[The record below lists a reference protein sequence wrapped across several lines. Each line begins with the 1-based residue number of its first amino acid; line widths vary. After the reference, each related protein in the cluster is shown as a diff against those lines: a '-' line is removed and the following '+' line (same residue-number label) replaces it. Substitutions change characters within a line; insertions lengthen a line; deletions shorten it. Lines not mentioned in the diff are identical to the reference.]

1 MAQKKVFIF
10 GIDGAPPELI
20 FDRWIDELPNM
31 KKLMDNGSYA
41 KMNSTIPP
49 STIMAWNSMM
59 SGKNPGEF
67 DVYSYTTKDS
77 EGKMQLT
84 TSNNFK
90 AERVWDTLSKEGK
103 KSIVLNVPL
112 TYPIKPFN
120 GFGASGFLTPEVN
133 GKSIYPDKFL
143 SMIKDKFPE
152 YQFDVSVGLASYK
165 NIGKDEMVEKIYKMT
180 EIQIEVLKYLLKNEE
195 WDFGMWVCIGTD
207 RLQHTMWSTFDE
219 AHKDHNPNN
228 HYKNVLKDYYK
239 YLDTKLGEI
248 LDMLDENTTT
258 IVVSDHGFNRMDGR
272 VNLNDWLIKEGY
284 MVTRNKIT
292 TTQKFD
298 SDNIDWEK
306 TKAYAVGAYFGR
318 VYFNNL
324 SEEETKRL
332 QNEIISKLEDFRK
345 PNGTPMRMIF
355 HKPQEV
361 YTGKYVKNA
370 PSLYIYFDNLI
381 WGVNNDLG
389 NQGLYSELT
398 LLGSDEGGHAP
409 QGIFMT
415 NASNKGNMNE
425 IEITDIYHLIMDE
438 LHSEEEIEYVCT
450 IGPSSDSNEVL
461 QRLKEGGMNYARIN
475 FSHLDVHAGKELIDL
490 LNKNDLNIII
500 DTRGAE
506 IRTGKLENPIY
517 LNEGSELKITKE
529 KIIGNQEKICLDN
542 PFAFDALVNGD
553 LIKIDDARI
562 LLYVIDKKET
572 EVTTKIVK
580 SGLLTNNR
588 VIFIES
594 KSNNLPPITPED
606 EEIIAYGV
614 ENGVKKIVLSF
625 VKCKEDIQ
633 FLRDKFENKIKV
645 IAKIECPEAIENL
658 AEIINESDEVWIDRY
673 DLGAGMGFEKIAFLQ
688 KLIIDECKKQ
698 KTKVFVASHL
708 LENMTFDSVPT
719 RAEINDISNTLID
732 GADGFVLAGETARG
746 KYPVKSLSTLLKI
759 VNSAKEGSKIDVSSD
774 LGVKEKL
781 RQLGYI

>member
-1 MAQKKVFIF
+1 MTQKKVFVF

-20 FDRWIDELPNM
+20 FDRWIDELPNI
-31 KKLMDNGSYA
+31 KKLMDNGTHA

-67 DVYSYTTKDS
+67 DVYSYTTKDE

-84 TSNNFK
+84 TSKNFK
-90 AERVWDTLSKEGK
+90 CERVWDTISKEGK

-133 GKSIYPDKFL
+133 EKSIYPEKFL
-143 SMIKDKFPE
+143 NIIKDKFPE

-165 NIGKDEMVEKIYKMT
+165 NLGKEEMIEKIYKMT
-180 EIQIEVLKYLLKNEE
+180 EIQIEVLKYLLQNEE

-219 AHKDHNPNN
+219 NHKDYNPENP
-228 HYKNVLKDYYK
+228 HKTVLRDYYK
-239 YLDTKLGEI
+239 YLDTKLAEI
-248 LDMLDENTTT
+248 LEILDENTTT

-284 MVTRNKIT
+284 LVMKQPIT
-292 TTQKFD
+292 SLEKFD
-298 SDNIDWEK
+298 SEKVDWER
-306 TKAYAVGAYFGR
+306 TRAYAVGAYYGR
-318 VYFNNL
+318 IYFNNL
-324 SEEETKRL
+324 NEEDTKIL
-332 QNEIISKLEDFRK
+332 QNEIISKLKDFKK
-345 PNGTPMRMIF
+345 PDGTPMKMIF

-361 YTGKYVKNA
+361 YTGEYVKNA

-381 WGVNNDLG
+381 WGANNDIG

-398 LLGSDEGGHAP
+398 LIGSDEGGHAP
-409 QGIFMT
+409 QGIFIT
-415 NASNKGNMNE
+415 NGSKEGDTGE
-425 IEITDIYHLIMDE
+425 IEITDIYHFIME
-438 LHSEEEIEYVCT
+438 KLKSNEEIEYVCT
-450 IGPSSDSNEVL
+450 IGPASNTDETL
-461 QRLKEGGMNYARIN
+461 QRLKEEGMDYARIN
-475 FSHLDVHAGKELIDL
+475 FSHLDVPTGKELIDL
-490 LNKNDLNIII
+490 LNKNDLNVII
-500 DTRGAE
+500 DTKGAE

-517 LNEGSELKITKE
+517 LNEGSEIKIIKE
-529 KIIGNQEKICLDN
+529 KIIGDQEKICLDN
-542 PFAFDALVNGD
+542 SFAFDTLVKGD

-562 LLYVIDKKET
+562 LLYVIDKNET
-572 EVTTKIVK
+572 EITTKIIK

-588 VIFIES
+588 VIFVES
-594 KSNNLPPITPED
+594 KSNNLPPITEED
-606 EEIIAYGV
+606 EQIIQYGV

-625 VKCKEDIQ
+625 VKSKEDVQ
-633 FLRDKFENKIKV
+633 YLRNKFENKIKV
-645 IAKIECPEAIENL
+645 VAKIECPEAIENL

-688 KLIIDECKKQ
+688 KLIINECKKQ

-719 RAEINDISNTLID
+719 RAEINDITNTLID
-732 GADGFVLAGETARG
+732 GTDGFILAGETAKG

-759 VNSAKEGSKIDVSSD
+759 VKSAKQGSQIDVNSD
-774 LGVKEKL
+774 LEVKEKL
-781 RQLGYI
+781 KQLGYI